1 MTPENKLREALIWY
15 DSLEGSKG
23 PHVAEMA
30 KASRLVLAARSAPV
44 TDNDKLSEAIEA
56 VEFAQPHTADSSLG
70 IVLGAAWQ
78 VLAAR
83 SAPSAVEAALAVYEG
98 RYDRKPDE
106 TDYVWMAHALFAAA
120 LHSQPQEPDA
130 LRGALRDIVEFCD
143 DPHGSEH
150 HETLAVG
157 LSRMLP
163 AARAALSSH
172 ATESAAMP
180 AGLDIKFGDD
190 GTWLNLASKEPKLHA
205 SIRLESIAERSGH
218 IIGSAI
224 NQWCKEA
231 RAGAT
236 ESASLRQDAVT
247 EEMIEAAIATMPWFL
262 GVCTAP
268 KGTSVREVVRRALE
282 AALRAP
288 APARPTREE
297 IIDLLAKSRGVMPHE
312 YLADAI
318 LALWGTK

>member
-1 MTPENKLREALIWY
+1 MSRPMTPENKLREALIWY

-120 LHSQPQEPDA
+120 LHSQPQEPW
-130 LRGALRDIVEFCD
+130 
-143 DPHGSEH
+143 
-150 HETLAVG
+150 
-157 LSRMLP
+157 P
-163 AARAALSSH
+163 ATDVTAEGIAR
-172 ATESAAMP
+172 
-180 AGLDIKFGDD
+180 
-190 GTWLNLASKEPKLHA
+190 
-205 SIRLESIAERSGH
+205 
-218 IIGSAI
+218 
-224 NQWCKEA
+224 
-231 RAGAT
+231 
-236 ESASLRQDAVT
+236 
-247 EEMIEAAIATMPWFL
+247 
-262 GVCTAP
+262 
-268 KGTSVREVVRRALE
+268 
-282 AALRAP
+282 
-288 APARPTREE
+288 
-297 IIDLLAKSRGVMPHE
+297 
-312 YLADAI
+312 
-318 LALWGTK
+318 